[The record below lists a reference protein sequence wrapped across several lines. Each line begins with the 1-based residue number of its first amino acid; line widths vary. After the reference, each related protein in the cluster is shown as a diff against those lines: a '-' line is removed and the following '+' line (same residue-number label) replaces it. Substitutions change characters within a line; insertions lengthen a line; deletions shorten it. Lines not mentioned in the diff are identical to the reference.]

1 MHEEWEAG
9 LRSRGM
15 CSQGCHWGAGS
26 PEHMGLPSCSCCQ
39 CHGGDDATGLAR
51 AGQGLWGQGQLP
63 VAPTASSELQIRP
76 PGAASKVCLAGH
88 VSCLCNYPQNER
100 TKRLLNAEVFFS
112 VSSFSGRG
120 EMAQGSGD
128 WGQS

>member
-1 MHEEWEAG
+1 M
-9 LRSRGM
+9 RSGR
-15 CSQGCHWGAGS
+15 QGSDPEGCAPRAVTGVLGHLSTWGCPAA
-26 PEHMGLPSCSCCQ
+26 PCCQ
-39 CHGGDDATGLAR
+39 CHGGDDATGSAR

-63 VAPTASSELQIRP
+63 VAPTASSELQGCP

-88 VSCLCNYPQNER
+88 VSCLCDYPRNGR